1 MEALLVALLFIFL
14 FLFSL
19 FYLRNTPLEVSFRRG
34 GFAGLF
40 LFREILGLIGT
51 AAVILNIYSPEDFH
65 GFRNTSEQSV
75 FPISLI
81 LIYALFVFV
90 IFVGA
95 ALKLLFRGVYARQY
109 ASQLSGGAELGESGY
124 QSLVKL
130 GLVLALAGLLV
141 NFAGVLLYGARH
153 AFLTA
158 LISGESLLSVRLSNI
173 YVANMPTV
181 FNSFM
186 SFCATLLVVILGAVS
201 YRKHRMVAWF
211 FAIVV
216 LYLSTFGG
224 GKAPLVNSVIIYFV
238 SYASFAGWKVKLK
251 TVGTFLVSVCV
262 VFGLVYFAVWVQLGG
277 VTIGE
282 FSWYIVN
289 RLGVGQMAGVYEQFN
304 LKIQNVNYI
313 WHAVPF
319 AGFFID
325 YPIFQ
330 KDLMM
335 ASEYVLD
342 ASATGLK
349 NSLFISEAYAFGGFL
364 LVALSPAIVGISY
377 ALSIFVV
384 YYLISRLFVCNEVA
398 ALKIS
403 GLFFVPYLTLTGG
416 FSEWLF
422 MKALIMLLIF
432 IAPIYLLFRFVG
444 GLLNIRFYYAKRVM
458 L

>member
-1 MEALLVALLFIFL
+1 VEALLVALLFIFL

>member
-1 MEALLVALLFIFL
+1 
-14 FLFSL
+14 
-19 FYLRNTPLEVSFRRG
+19 
-34 GFAGLF
+34 
-40 LFREILGLIGT
+40 
-51 AAVILNIYSPEDFH
+51 
-65 GFRNTSEQSV
+65 
-75 FPISLI
+75 
-81 LIYALFVFV
+81 
-90 IFVGA
+90 
-95 ALKLLFRGVYARQY
+95 
-109 ASQLSGGAELGESGY
+109 
-124 QSLVKL
+124 
-130 GLVLALAGLLV
+130 
-141 NFAGVLLYGARH
+141 
-153 AFLTA
+153 
-158 LISGESLLSVRLSNI
+158 
-173 YVANMPTV
+173 MPTV

>member
-349 NSLFISEAYAFGGFL
+349 NSLFISEAYALVGFYWLLCRRQL
-364 LVALSPAIVGISY
+364 LV
-377 ALSIFVV
+377 
-384 YYLISRLFVCNEVA
+384 
-398 ALKIS
+398 
-403 GLFFVPYLTLTGG
+403 
-416 FSEWLF
+416 
-422 MKALIMLLIF
+422 
-432 IAPIYLLFRFVG
+432 
-444 GLLNIRFYYAKRVM
+444 
-458 L
+458 